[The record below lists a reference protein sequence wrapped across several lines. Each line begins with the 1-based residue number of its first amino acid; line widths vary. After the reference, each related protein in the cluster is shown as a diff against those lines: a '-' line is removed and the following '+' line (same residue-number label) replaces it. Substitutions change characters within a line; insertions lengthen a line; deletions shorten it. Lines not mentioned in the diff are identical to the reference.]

1 MIYPIVK
8 FPDPILQQPAEPV
21 TVFDA
26 ELRQLVDD
34 MFTSMYDAQGI
45 GLAAPQIG
53 VSKRLTVIDLS
64 FQKKPEDKIVLINP
78 EVVEIKGKQV
88 EEEGCLSLPEIR
100 DRVVRA
106 AEVKVR
112 AQDADGK
119 PIEVEGTELLA
130 RALQHEIDHLDGIL
144 FIFRLSRLK
153 RDLQLRKIRKLQKAP
168 ASGRARLLRHACSR
182 RFLGAMFKPMRLV
195 FCGTPQFA
203 VPTLEALLQAGHRVE
218 LVLSQPDRASGRGME
233 VQFSPSN
240 TLPSSVDLRSTQPE
254 KIRNNPD
261 LQNGSVNWRRT
272 RSLSCLWASDSSVDV
287 DAADAMEI

>member
-8 FPDPILQQPAEPV
+8 FPDPILQKPAEPV

-26 ELRQLVDD
+26 ELRNLVDD

-53 VSKRLTVIDLS
+53 ISKRLTVIDLS

-78 EVVEIKGKQV
+78 EVIEIKGKQV

-106 AEVKVR
+106 SEVKVR
-112 AQDADGK
+112 ALDAEGK

-130 RALQHEIDHLDGIL
+130 RAIQHEIDHLDGIL

-153 RDLQLRKIRKLQKAP
+153 RDLQLRKIRKMQ
-168 ASGRARLLRHACSR
+168 RA
-182 RFLGAMFKPMRLV
+182 G
-195 FCGTPQFA
+195 
-203 VPTLEALLQAGHRVE
+203 E
-218 LVLSQPDRASGRGME
+218 
-233 VQFSPSN
+233 
-240 TLPSSVDLRSTQPE
+240 
-254 KIRNNPD
+254 
-261 LQNGSVNWRRT
+261 W
-272 RSLSCLWASDSSVDV
+272 
-287 DAADAMEI
+287 